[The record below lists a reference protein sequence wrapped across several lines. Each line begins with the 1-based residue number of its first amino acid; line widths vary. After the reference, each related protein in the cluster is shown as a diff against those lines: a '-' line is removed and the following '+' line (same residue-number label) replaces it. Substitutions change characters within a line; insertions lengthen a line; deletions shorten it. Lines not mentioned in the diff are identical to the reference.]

1 MHAHRQIR
9 MPSDHAAV
17 TVRIGEAVGRS
28 ASHRPAAG
36 RRLRDRSLCT
46 RRRPRLC
53 TGTPNADNDRNHSR
67 RQLGRD
73 LKSHP
78 SSDDQQPHGSSILA
92 KTKRDPPLTPSP
104 RTVRQDPIWS
114 VEQISRR
121 VQPYVFTPPHE
132 RHRYSS
138 EPMTALTMASSDAK
152 LVSLGVVRDDMP
164 QDIAVPLLADRR
176 RAGGNQLGYF
186 LPDEAV
192 ALGHVPGAPDRLPGY
207 RYAYGSCRTCPR
219 GHIGTIGYLLRSA

>member
-1 MHAHRQIR
+1 
-9 MPSDHAAV
+9 
-17 TVRIGEAVGRS
+17 
-28 ASHRPAAG
+28 
-36 RRLRDRSLCT
+36 
-46 RRRPRLC
+46 
-53 TGTPNADNDRNHSR
+53 
-67 RQLGRD
+67 
-73 LKSHP
+73 
-78 SSDDQQPHGSSILA
+78 
-92 KTKRDPPLTPSP
+92 
-104 RTVRQDPIWS
+104 
-114 VEQISRR
+114 
-121 VQPYVFTPPHE
+121 
-132 RHRYSS
+132 
-138 EPMTALTMASSDAK
+138 MTALTMASSDAR